1 MEINKDTI
9 RFISEITKPWE
20 TLNKELSNEF
30 SMNPEI
36 NDFITKAKHLTIAI
50 KHFPESTKKIK
61 PETLVPDS
69 LDYSI
74 ISDLADSLKHGEL
87 YNSQRECKLSVS
99 SMFERN
105 KDAKVRFLRNRILIE
120 HKTHGKVD
128 FMQCSANS
136 ALYVMQKTGIKT
148 DWMPKVLNNQ
158 GEFLD
163 EIKVHVSRN
172 NQINWQG
179 MIIETVQLNDKNE
192 FENVDLNG
200 TVKFAVT
207 SEF

>member
-1 MEINKDTI
+1 MNKNEEK
-9 RFISEITKPWE
+9 FISEIIKPWE
-20 TLNKELSNEF
+20 SLNKDLNKPF

-36 NDFITKAKHLTIAI
+36 NDFITKAKYLANVI
-50 KHFPESTKKIK
+50 KHFPESTMNIK
-61 PETLVPDS
+61 PKTLVAGS

-74 ISDLADSLKHGEL
+74 ISDLADSIKHGAL
-87 YNSQRECKLSVS
+87 HNTQRECNLSIS

-105 KDAKVRFLRNRILIE
+105 KDSKVRFLRNRILIE

-136 ALYVMQKTGIKT
+136 AIYVMQKTIIKT

-163 EIKVHVSRN
+163 EIKVHASKN

-179 MIIETVQLNDKNE
+179 MIIETVKLNDKNE
-192 FENVDLNG
+192 FENDDLSG
-200 TVKFAVT
+200 SVKITVT